1 MEPTHELFNKLYKEG
16 AQTLADEALAEEQA
30 ALIAEEE
37 ALREEQRSL
46 ESIGSASSNSDPD
59 DQDPSTMSSSIQ
71 TFKQTT
77 PTSVPSAPSG
87 RRPSVLKYSRK
98 FSQQIQVPPKK
109 PPTQR
114 KSVALRR
121 RTGLTS
127 EIQLSFSTLSPGVE
141 TIPINFAVIRGF
153 FGNTACQSLG
163 MILDGDESLE
173 VKGTK
178 YWSEQLGL
186 LNDTFAKVKEDIRI
200 SLEEKRNFFSFILT
214 TVTVGLAPLTILT
227 GYW

>member
-1 MEPTHELFNKLYKEG
+1 MEPTHEIFSKLYKEG

-46 ESIGSASSNSDPD
+46 ESIGSGSSNSDPD
-59 DQDPSTMSSSIQ
+59 DQDSSSSI
-71 TFKQTT
+71 TALKETS
-77 PTSVPSAPSG
+77 PVSVPSVSSTHLG

-98 FSQQIQVPPKK
+98 FSQQIQMLPKK

-127 EIQLSFSTLSPGVE
+127 EIQLSVSTLSPGVE

-163 MILDGDESLE
+163 MILEGDESLE

-186 LNDTFAKVKEDIRI
+186 LNESFAKVKEDIRI

-214 TVTVGLAPLTILT
+214 TVTVALAPLTILT